1 MYHPISHSSLKA
13 ENPEVTAEFSNQEAN
28 ELEYSPQ
35 KRWCGF
41 IETTLQVAGSQS
53 VEGEAAIS
61 WNTVGINEE

>member
-13 ENPEVTAEFSNQEAN
+13 EDPEVTAEFSNQKAN
-28 ELEYSPQ
+28 ELEYSLQ

-53 VEGEAAIS
+53 VVGEPDIS
-61 WNTVGINEE
+61 WNRFGINEE